1 MTKFL
6 LSKYLT
12 IKILL
17 VYLTKILLS
26 MKNVIGQP
34 ARGEDFYQRVRE
46 VLKISESLSNGNN
59 LQITAPRRVGK
70 TSILWYLLDN
80 DVENRHYVYVDTESI
95 NTEEGFYKK
104 LLAEILRNTKI
115 STSNKLAAA
124 FSEKSNAF
132 LKKIKGI
139 TVLGNSIELNHEED
153 ENHYA
158 QLFNFLTGYAQSE
171 DIELIILV
179 DEFPQTIENIKKINT
194 DSAIKF
200 LQSNRELR
208 INPELKGKV
217 KFIYTGSIG
226 LNYTVAKL
234 DATATINDLNS
245 IEVGPLKKEE
255 ATDLFTK
262 LLETNGRTT
271 NAEASDFLLEKI
283 QWYIPFH
290 IQLIVQEIVNQTERG
305 FEITKEIIENSIESI
320 IDLRNQN
327 HFDHYHSRLK
337 SQFKGNEFKY
347 ADELLKLIAERS
359 VMSNQELFDLSAK
372 YELQDEYKRIIQ
384 TLMYDGYINII
395 KGSSNYQFNSPIVKL
410 WWLKF
415 IC

>member
-1 MTKFL
+1 ML
-6 LSKYLT
+6 L
-12 IKILL
+12 
-17 VYLTKILLS
+17 YLTKILLS

-34 ARGEDFYQRVRE
+34 ARGEDFYKRVRE

-80 DVENRHYVYVDTESI
+80 DVENRHYVYIDTESI

-104 LLAEILRNTKI
+104 LLAEILRNKKI
-115 STSNKLAAA
+115 STSNKLAAV
-124 FSEKSNAF
+124 FSEKSNVF

-139 TVLGNSIELNHEED
+139 TVLGSGIELNHEGV
-153 ENHYA
+153 ENHYI

-171 DIELIILV
+171 DIELILLI
-179 DEFPQTIENIKKINT
+179 DEFPQTIENIKKNSE

-208 INPELKGKV
+208 LNPELKGKV

-234 DATATINDLNS
+234 NATATINDLNS
-245 IEVGPLKKEE
+245 VEVGPLKKEE
-255 ATDLFTK
+255 AIDLFIK
-262 LLETNGRTT
+262 LLETNERTT
-271 NAEASDFLLEKI
+271 NSDASDFLLEKI

-290 IQLIVQEIVNQTERG
+290 IQLIVQEIVNQTEKG

-327 HFDHYHSRLK
+327 HFDHYYSRLK

-347 ADELLKLIAERS
+347 ADELLKLTARQG
-359 VMSNQELFDLSAK
+359 VMSNPELFDLSAK

-384 TLMYDGYINII
+384 TLMYDGYINMI
-395 KGSSNYQFNSPIVKL
+395 KDSSNYQFNSPIVKM

-415 IC
+415 IY